1 MKVFLYFRSFGGGV
15 QRGQVVLANELAS
28 HGFEITVVMPKAR
41 GAFLEML
48 TPEVRLVDLDASHPL
63 LAVIG
68 LARLLRRSQPRAL
81 IASQTGGINIAVLAR
96 AIGAVDVAIIAVQH
110 NVLSQ
115 VCRQSKSWQM
125 RNIMPML
132 VRLFYPMADHLVSVS
147 RGAAADLAT
156 MAGLP
161 DDGIAVVP
169 NMPLSTDVAE
179 LSGLPT
185 ECPWLDN
192 KETPVILAVGGLR
205 PVKDHEMLL
214 RAFALVRE
222 MRPAR
227 LVILGRGEPSRLDQL
242 GRLARQLEV
251 QDDVLF
257 AGHQPNP
264 FAYMARADVF
274 ALTSQ
279 HEGFS
284 NVLVEAL
291 ACGCPVV
298 STDCPYGPREIL
310 DGGSYGHLVPVGDHR
325 AMASAIVGM
334 MCGRGGF
341 AKEKLQRR
349 AAEFSVD
356 VLVGRYLSLLRSASN
371 DFPIPSRVTG

>member
-1 MKVFLYFRSFGGGV
+1 MKVFLYFRSFAGGV
-15 QRGQVVLANELAS
+15 QRGQVVLANELSA
-28 HGFEITVVMPKAR
+28 HGLEVTVVMPKAR

-48 TPEVRLVDLDASHPL
+48 APEVRLVDLGASRPL

-68 LARLLRRSQPRAL
+68 LARLLRRSRPHAL
-81 IASQTGGINIAVLAR
+81 IASQTSGVNVAVMAR

-110 NVLSQ
+110 NVLSK
-115 VCRQSKSWQM
+115 VCRQSDSWRM
-125 RNIMPML
+125 RTVMPML
-132 VRLFYPMADHLVSVS
+132 VRLFYPMADRVVSVS
-147 RGAAADLAT
+147 RGAADDLASMT
-156 MAGLP
+156 GLP
-161 DDGIAVVP
+161 DDDIAVVP
-169 NMPLSTDVAE
+169 NMPLPADVAA
-179 LSGLPT
+179 LSELPT
-185 ECPWLDN
+185 GCPWLDH
-192 KETPVILAVGGLR
+192 KEVPVILAVGGLR

-214 RAFALVRE
+214 EAFALVRR

-227 LVILGRGEPSRLDQL
+227 LVILGRGDASRRKRLDA
-242 GRLARQLEV
+242 LARQLQV

-274 ALTSQ
+274 ALSSR

-291 ACGCPVV
+291 ACGCPIV

-310 DGGSYGHLVPVGDHR
+310 ERGLYGQLVPVGDHHE
-325 AMASAIVGM
+325 MASAIATM
-334 MCGRGGF
+334 LSGGLRF
-341 AKEKLQRR
+341 SREMLQRR

-356 VLVGRYLSLLRSASN
+356 VLVGRYLSLLRSAGN
-371 DFPIPSRVTG
+371 DCPIPSHVAG

>member
-1 MKVFLYFRSFGGGV
+1 
-15 QRGQVVLANELAS
+15 VLANELAS
-28 HGFEITVVMPKAR
+28 HGLDITVVMPKAR
-41 GAFLEML
+41 GAFLKML
-48 TPEVRLVDLDASHPL
+48 TPEVRLVDLDASHQL

-68 LARLLRRSQPRAL
+68 LARLLRRSRPHAL
-81 IASQTGGINIAVLAR
+81 IASQTAGINVAVMAR

-110 NVLSQ
+110 NVLSK
-115 VCRQSKSWQM
+115 VCRQSESWQM
-125 RNIMPML
+125 RTVMPML
-132 VRLFYPMADHLVSVS
+132 VRLFYPMADNVVSVS
-147 RGAAADLAT
+147 RGAAADLAIMT
-156 MAGLP
+156 GLP
-161 DDGIAVVP
+161 DDDITVVP
-169 NMPLSTDVAE
+169 NMPLPADFAE
-179 LSGLPT
+179 LSELPT
-185 ECPWLDN
+185 GCPWLDD
-192 KETPVILAVGGLR
+192 KAIPVILAVGGLR

-214 RAFALVRE
+214 KAFALVRK
-222 MRPAR
+222 MHPAR
-227 LVILGRGEPSRLDQL
+227 LVILGSGDSSRLDRL
-242 GRLARQLEV
+242 DKLARQLDV

-291 ACGCPVV
+291 ACGCPIV

-310 DGGSYGHLVPVGDHR
+310 DRGLYGHLVPVGDHHE
-325 AMASAIVGM
+325 MASAIAGM
-334 MCGRGGF
+334 LCGRRGF
-341 AKEKLQRR
+341 SREMLQRR

-371 DFPIPSRVTG
+371 DFPIPSQVAG